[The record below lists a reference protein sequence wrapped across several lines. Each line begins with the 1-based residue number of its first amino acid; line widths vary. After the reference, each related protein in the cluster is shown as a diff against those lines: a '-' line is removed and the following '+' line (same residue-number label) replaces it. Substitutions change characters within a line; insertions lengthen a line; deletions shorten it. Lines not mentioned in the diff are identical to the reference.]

1 MRIQLASDLHLEF
14 LKDRFPRER
23 IIEPAFGADLLVL
36 AGDIANGIQG
46 VQMFAN
52 WPVPVLYAIGNHEA
66 YGFEFEALRH
76 AVRRATRGTS
86 VVLLDNDVADLRRF
100 EHWAASRTEE
110 LMGIRILGCTLWT
123 DYQLPGARLSG
134 RRAMDHAENHIAD
147 HRAIHT
153 TSGAPFSPR
162 DARREHQA
170 SVAWLA
176 QELGRPFDGKTV
188 VITHHAPHVR
198 SVHPRYAGDLLNPAF
213 ASHLPALVAQA
224 DLWLHGHVHDTF
236 DYIDGRCRVVA
247 NPLGYPRNRDAAA
260 HARDLIFENSAFRHA
275 LVVEV

>member
-23 IIEPAFGADLLVL
+23 VIEPAPDADLLVL
-36 AGDIANGIQG
+36 AGDIGNGLEG
-46 VQMFAN
+46 VQHFAN
-52 WPVPVLYAIGNHEA
+52 WPVPVLYVIGNHEG
-66 YGFEFEALRH
+66 YGHEFETLRH
-76 AVRRATRGTS
+76 AVRSAAQGTS
-86 VVLLDNDVADLRRF
+86 VVLLDNDVADLQHF
-100 EHWAASRTEE
+100 EHWAAGRAEE
-110 LMGIRILGCTLWT
+110 LQRVRILGCTLWT

-147 HRAIHT
+147 HRAIQT
-153 TSGAPFSPR
+153 AFGAPFSPR
-162 DARREHQA
+162 DAKREHEA
-170 SVAWLA
+170 SVAWLGY
-176 QELGRPFDGKTV
+176 EFGRPFGGKTV

-224 DLWLHGHVHDTF
+224 DLWMHGHTHDSF
-236 DYIDGRCRVVA
+236 DYTDGRCRVVA

-260 HARDLIFENSAFRHA
+260 HARNLIFENSAFRHA